1 MTRQKRERKEVYLLK
16 QKAVHLLRQSLFQQ
30 LNSHLKKENNCVSK
44 KRLAQRGADKKSL
57 LFFLWKKKWHEKKSG
72 SITWNQTLNLP
83 LRDLLPYQF
92 NYKESIG
99 EQIHIHVTRVLQTA
113 RISHVKNAC
122 LNTAS
127 EMVNSELKKLKNSSL
142 PYYQWWAETE

>member
-30 LNSHLKKENNCVSK
+30 LNSHLKKEKNCVSK
-44 KRLAQRGADKKSL
+44 KRPAQRGADKISL
-57 LFFLWKKKWHEKKSG
+57 LFFLWKKKWHEEKSG

-127 EMVNSELKKLKNSSL
+127 EMVNFELKKLKNSSL
-142 PYYQWWAETE
+142 PCYQWWAETE

>member
-30 LNSHLKKENNCVSK
+30 LNSHLKKEK
-44 KRLAQRGADKKSL
+44 IAYPRKDWHRGVLTKN
-57 LFFLWKKKWHEKKSG
+57 LFSFSFGKKWHEEKSG

-92 NYKESIG
+92 NYKEFIG

-127 EMVNSELKKLKNSSL
+127 EMVNFELKS
-142 PYYQWWAETE
+142 